1 MRRLLV
7 DSITVTNKELRQLF
21 RDPVSLALTIMFP
34 ILLIEIFIVIATA
47 FGAPSYNI
55 PVVIADLDGSSVSKI
70 LVDKLTSSPIIQ
82 VEQFLQTKEQA
93 LHTVESGIAT
103 GAIIVPRGFG
113 DAILQNQPAYVVL
126 QTDNSKLTAPF
137 LIQSAL
143 SNAISDSQQE
153 IFEKFGTLFGI
164 KSTSIEVMYRP
175 VSGRPPSGD
184 PILPGMLGMIT
195 ILGAFDD
202 IVNAVSRERERGTFP
217 RLVLTPVNIFSVY
230 MGKMAATV
238 VLNAVR
244 TTLMLTIFVLT
255 GLVIRGSILLI
266 YLVTSL
272 MAIFTLSLGLVLSS
286 RVRGSST
293 LTILEIAI
301 SFPLFQLTGAFESP
315 ELLASEGRAL
325 TRMLPWTYGNEALRR
340 VIYLGLGLNAIG
352 IDVII
357 LLASSVALLPVAT
370 LLSKRRM

>member
-1 MRRLLV
+1 
-7 DSITVTNKELRQLF
+7 
-21 RDPVSLALTIMFP
+21 
-34 ILLIEIFIVIATA
+34 
-47 FGAPSYNI
+47 
-55 PVVIADLDGSSVSKI
+55 
-70 LVDKLTSSPIIQ
+70 
-82 VEQFLQTKEQA
+82 
-93 LHTVESGIAT
+93 
-103 GAIIVPRGFG
+103 
-113 DAILQNQPAYVVL
+113 
-126 QTDNSKLTAPF
+126 
-137 LIQSAL
+137 
-143 SNAISDSQQE
+143 
-153 IFEKFGTLFGI
+153 
-164 KSTSIEVMYRP
+164 
-175 VSGRPPSGD
+175 
-184 PILPGMLGMIT
+184 MIT